1 MGHYGALPDFLTRL
15 SPRFRTPSAAILT
28 STLVSSVFYAT
39 MRFLSENV
47 LWDTITALGVM
58 ICFYYSITAFA
69 SVWYFRRQWFVSPA
83 NTFNQLVA
91 PLIGGIL
98 LGALFCTTI
107 VDSMDPAFGSGR
119 SEEHTSELPSIMRI
133 SYA

>member
-1 MGHYGALPDFLTRL
+1 
-15 SPRFRTPSAAILT
+15 
-28 STLVSSVFYAT
+28 

-107 VDSMDPAFGSGR
+107 VDSMDPARTAERRVGKECVSTCRFRWSPY
-119 SEEHTSELPSIMRI
+119 H
-133 SYA
+133 